1 MINKITKPTTLI
13 PPLYAWKFS
22 PQLDEERRAR
32 LESVVSF
39 ESILDRIAEEIRDIR
54 LNVCHG
60 KDPGLT
66 DSRRPVFSF
75 EVNQDTFDA
84 FFNIPVGY
92 RAQYLLDPEAGQAAN
107 GHLVRRLAG
116 KLIAVVPNANADPEL
131 LQSEVEMS
139 LLAASAKVWVH
150 EDYFPFQSLT
160 VDLAVATWLAE
171 AKAGIQKAKW
181 GLCAPRC
188 SMLQIKG
195 AFIDHWGNEVVPN
208 NKIGRRLEIQK
219 YGFS

>member
-1 MINKITKPTTLI
+1 MTTRLS
-13 PPLYAWKFS
+13 AWQFS
-22 PQLDEERRAR
+22 SQFDTERRTR

-39 ESILDRIAEEIRDIR
+39 ESVVDRIVAEAKNIRVN
-54 LNVCHG
+54 LCQG

-66 DSRRPVFSF
+66 EARRPIFSF
-75 EVNQDTFDA
+75 EVSQDTFDA
-84 FFNIPVGY
+84 FFNSPVGY
-92 RAQYLLDPEAGQAAN
+92 RAQYLSDPEAGQAAN
-107 GHLVRRLAG
+107 GHFVERLAG
-116 KLIAVVPNANADPEL
+116 QLAAVASSADADPEL
-131 LQSEVEMS
+131 LQSEVELS

-160 VDLAVATWLAE
+160 ADLAVSSWLTQ
-171 AKAGIQKAKW
+171 AKAGIKKAEW

-195 AFIDHWGNEVVPN
+195 AFIDHWGNEIVPK
-208 NKIGRRLEIQK
+208 NKIGRRFEIQK